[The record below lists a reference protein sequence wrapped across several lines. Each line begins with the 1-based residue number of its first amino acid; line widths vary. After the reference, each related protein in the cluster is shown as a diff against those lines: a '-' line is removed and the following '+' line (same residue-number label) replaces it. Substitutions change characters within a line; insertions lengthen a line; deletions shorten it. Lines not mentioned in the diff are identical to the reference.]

1 MSETKPTVGALRAAK
16 EILESILVFT
26 SKPASS
32 AQIEEA
38 VGGAAE
44 IIDRETGS
52 PKVEELL
59 KCGRA
64 ALEHISLYRTGIQT
78 GSHCDM
84 GNAVPERLVEA
95 IREVEAALKGEA

>member
-1 MSETKPTVGALRAAK
+1 V
-16 EILESILVFT
+16 
-26 SKPASS
+26 SS
-32 AQIEEA
+32 GTDDWGCKKGIEELSD
-38 VGGAAE
+38 AE
-44 IIDRETGS
+44 LIVTSVNAR

-84 GNAVPERLVEA
+84 GNAVPERLVES
-95 IREVEAALKGEA
+95 IREVEAALKI